1 MSFADIDYS
10 ENVNVGQG
18 QVGITKNA
26 YRVSA
31 KSKDELVRGGRL
43 SSPLAAAAGSSDV
56 ALSQVSVDHVSRPN
70 GLDALHGNGVTGK
83 GVTVAVIDSGISSH
97 KDFGNRIKA
106 FRDFTSGRT
115 VPKKEVDKT
124 GHGTHVAGI
133 IAGSG
138 ESVKGIAP
146 EAELVGCRISTPE
159 QAVKAIDWVIAN
171 KEKYSIDILNLS
183 LGVSAPRNPADDLF
197 RQAAERAVDAGIL
210 VVAAAGNECQS
221 EVCESTITS
230 PGNSPKVITV
240 GALDDQANFNPADDR
255 IYASSSNGTVTGG
268 KPDLV
273 AEGVK
278 VLAPLAKGSD
288 FAKTLSGTALYVALS
303 GSSQAAPMVA
313 GALALMRQVN
323 PNLNQD
329 KAKEL
334 LKRTASKLDDV
345 RPEAQ
350 GAGRLNLSRAVAAA
364 RRAAK
369 A

>member
-1 MSFADIDYS
+1 M
-10 ENVNVGQG
+10 NVAKGQG
-18 QVGITKNA
+18 SA
-26 YRVSA
+26 A
-31 KSKDELVRGGRL
+31 KSALRVNAWSQGGLSQGSGL
-43 SSPLAAAAGSSDV
+43 SSSASPKDSADTV
-56 ALSQVSVDHVSRPN
+56 LSQDQVEHVSRPH
-70 GLDALHGNGVTGK
+70 GLESLHNKGLTGK
-83 GVTVAVIDSGISSH
+83 GVTVAVIDSGISPH
-97 KDFGNRIKA
+97 QDFGDRIKA

-115 VPKKEVDKT
+115 VPRKEIDRT

-159 QAVKAIDWVIAN
+159 QAVKAIDWVIAY
-171 KEKYSIDILNLS
+171 KEMYEIDILNLS
-183 LGVSAPRNPADDLF
+183 LGVKAPLNPADDHF
-197 RQAAERAVDAGIL
+197 RLAAERTVDAGIL
-210 VVAAAGNECQS
+210 VVAAAGNECQG
-221 EVCESTITS
+221 EVCDSTITS

-240 GALDDQANFNPADDR
+240 GALDDRANREPGDDG
-255 IYASSSNGTVTGG
+255 IYASSSNGSVTGG

-288 FAKTLSGTALYVALS
+288 FAKRLSGSGLYAALS

-313 GALALMRQVN
+313 GALALMRQVD
-323 PNLNQD
+323 PNLSQD

-334 LKRTASKLDDV
+334 LTKTARKLEDA

-350 GAGRLNLSRAVAAA
+350 GAGRLDLSRAVAAA
-364 RRAAK
+364 RRVAK
-369 A
+369 RKE